1 MGVEMILP
9 TLTAIILLYFF
20 WLLLP
25 LPKKPCAICA
35 AVSTTWLGL
44 LALKLSGY
52 NIPLLIPA
60 ILMGETV
67 VGGMYAIE
75 KKDRRFRILRPFII
89 LVGTAT
95 VYVVLRYIY
104 G

>member
-1 MGVEMILP
+1 MILL
-9 TLTAIILLYFF
+9 TLVAIFLLYFF

-52 NIPLLIPA
+52 EVPLLLPA

-67 VGGMYAIE
+67 AGAMYTVGE
-75 KKDRRFRILRPFII
+75 KHKRLRILRPLIL

-95 VYVVLRYIY
+95 VYAILRYVY